1 MIVNIWY
8 SSGVF
13 EDEEKEREHSSLQE
27 MLDKELKELDKRLE
41 EKEVYTFL
49 AYLMFNKSLRTWV
62 MFWILQRKRFVHSF

>member
-1 MIVNIWY
+1 M
-8 SSGVF
+8 F

-49 AYLMFNKSLRTWV
+49 AYLMFNKSLRT
-62 MFWILQRKRFVHSF
+62 